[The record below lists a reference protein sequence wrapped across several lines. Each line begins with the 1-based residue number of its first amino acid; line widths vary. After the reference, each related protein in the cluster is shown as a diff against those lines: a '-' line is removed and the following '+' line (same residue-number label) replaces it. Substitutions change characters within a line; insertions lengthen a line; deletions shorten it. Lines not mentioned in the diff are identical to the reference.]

1 MKLICIGRNYV
12 KHIEEL
18 GNEIP
23 TNPVIFIKPYSAIT
37 ESDEITFPKAIKSAH
52 FEGEFI
58 LRICK
63 NGHANSI
70 SEAASFYDAISVGV
84 DFTDRKHQDFLK
96 GKGLPWETAKA
107 FDNSAVIGQWIDKKA
122 LDIEN
127 LHFTLTIN
135 DEEKQYGD
143 PKFMMYNFDTII
155 VEISKYFKLEEGD
168 VIFTG
173 TPEGVG
179 EVAAGDVLKGYLND
193 QLLFTKTIGE

>member
-23 TNPVIFIKPYSAIT
+23 TNPVIFIKPASAIVT
-37 ESDEITFPKAIKSAH
+37 NDVIHFPQAIKSAH
-52 FEGEFI
+52 FEGELL

-84 DFTDRKHQDFLK
+84 DFTDRMHQDFLK
-96 GKGLPWETAKA
+96 NKGLPWETAKA
-107 FDNSAVIGQWIDKKA
+107 FDNSAIIGKWIDKETI
-122 LDIEN
+122 DMDQ
-127 LHFTLTIN
+127 LHFSLNIN
-135 DEEKQYGD
+135 NEVKQYGD
-143 PKFMMYNFDTII
+143 PKLMMYNFNTI
-155 VEISKYFKLEEGD
+155 VYEISKYFKLEIGD

-179 EVAAGDVLKGYLND
+179 EVASGDIITGYLND
-193 QLLFTKTIGE
+193 QLVFTNTIG

>member
-23 TNPVIFIKPYSAIT
+23 SNPVIFIKPTSAIA
-37 ESDEITFPKAIKSAH
+37 ESDVVQFPKAIKSAH
-52 FEGEFI
+52 YEGELL

-70 SEAASFYDAISVGV
+70 AEAASFYDAISVGV
-84 DFTDRKHQDFLK
+84 DFTDRTHQDYLK
-96 GKGLPWETAKA
+96 AKGLPWETAKA
-107 FDNSAVIGQWIDKKA
+107 FDNSAIIGKWIDKST
-122 LDIEN
+122 LDLTE

-135 DEEKQYGD
+135 EVEKQYGE
-143 PKFMMYNFDTII
+143 PRFMMYNFDTI
-155 VEISKYFKLEEGD
+155 VYEISKYFKLEEGD
-168 VIFTG
+168 IVFTG

-179 EVAAGDVLKGYLND
+179 AVAAGDSITGYLNNEEV
-193 QLLFTKTIGE
+193 FTKMIN